1 MHLLAYSD
9 LFLPAVEQHL
19 QLTLDE
25 YLKPVFPELREA
37 IFYQFGFSGMESL
50 KMKGKRIRPLLVLLS
65 ADLLSV
71 DWRKVLPAASAIEML
86 HNFSLIH
93 DDIEDHSPL
102 RRGKETIWKKWG
114 MEKAVNI
121 GDMLFILAVQTMQTS
136 TSNCGTKESLEGVAL
151 FMLAASSIMQGQ
163 QMDMAFEG
171 NTEIVTE
178 DYLTMIREKTAA
190 LIAHSCEISAVLA
203 GSDPTIR
210 QKLHTFGMN
219 LGMAFQVYDD
229 WLGIWGKENQT
240 GKTACSD
247 LIEKKVSYP
256 VLLGLQQS
264 ASFHDAWHADH
275 PITIHQA
282 QEMAVLLSRI
292 GIEVQVLEKAAY
304 YNNIALKAL
313 ESMHGKESA
322 KDALKS
328 LAEDLVKR
336 KY

>member
-1 MHLLAYSD
+1 
-9 LFLPAVEQHL
+9 
-19 QLTLDE
+19 
-25 YLKPVFPELREA
+25 
-37 IFYQFGFSGMESL
+37 
-50 KMKGKRIRPLLVLLS
+50 MKGKRIRPLLVLLS

-71 DWRKVLPAASAIEML
+71 DWKKVLPAASAIEML

-136 TSNCGTKESLEGVAL
+136 TLSCGTKESLEGVAL

-229 WLGIWGKENQT
+229 WLGVWGKENQT

-264 ASFHDAWHADH
+264 APFYDVWHADH
-275 PITIHQA
+275 PITINQA

-304 YNNIALKAL
+304 YNDIALEAL
-313 ESMHGKESA
+313 ESIHGKESA

-336 KY
+336 KF